1 MSVPVPPRRA
11 VLLAGGIVVLVVA
24 LGYAAAFAAV
34 GSGVRAGAHVGSV
47 TIGGLSPAAAV
58 RRLDT
63 AYADRARAPIPVV
76 AAERSFEIRP
86 ADAGLSLDAR
96 ATVEA
101 AGRRTLNPV
110 PLLRATLGSDGVR
123 PVARVDERGL
133 SAAIAGIAEQV
144 DREVREG
151 AVRFDG
157 VTPVAVAPVPGRALD
172 RDAAA
177 ARVRAAYLRTTG
189 PVRLPVRTVPAKVG
203 AAEIDRALREIAR
216 PAVAA
221 PVQLSV
227 AGRTV
232 STPPAALST
241 PPAALSIPPAAL
253 AAHLQLVPG
262 ADGRL
267 VPRLDG
273 AGLRQDA
280 RVRLAAVETPP
291 KDATYDVSTGVPR
304 VVPSADGRTVAPN
317 ALATAVLRVLTAPAP
332 RTATVG
338 LTVTRPRVTTERARA
353 LGVRER
359 VSTFTTRHPCCRPR
373 VQNIHRIADI
383 VDGYVVLPGET
394 FSLNGVVGPR
404 DRARGFV
411 EAPMISDGD
420 FVDSVGGGVSQFAT
434 TLFNA
439 VFFAGLKDVEHQ
451 PHSYYISRY
460 PAGREATVSYPWPDL
475 KFANDSPYGVL
486 IDTSYTGTSITV
498 SFWSTKRYDVTS
510 VSGPRT
516 RFRSFGTKHESR
528 PDCHASSGNSG
539 FDIEVWRVFS
549 QGGREVKRETLHTRY
564 LPEPHVICS

>member
-1 MSVPVPPRRA
+1 MPTRRA
-11 VLLAGGIVVLVVA
+11 VLLAGGIAVLVLA
-24 LGYAAAFAAV
+24 GGYAAAFAAV
-34 GSGVRAGAHVGSV
+34 GSGVRAGAHVGPV
-47 TIGGLSPAAAV
+47 EIGGLSAAAAV
-58 RRLDT
+58 RRLEA
-63 AYADRARAPIPVV
+63 AYADRAGAPIPAV
-76 AAERSFEIRP
+76 AADRSFAIRP

-110 PLLRATLGSDGVR
+110 PLVRALLSSDGVR

-241 PPAALSIPPAAL
+241 PPAALSTPPAALSTPPAALSTPPAALSIPPAAL

-304 VVPSADGRTVAPN
+304 VVP
-317 ALATAVLRVLTAPAP
+317 
-332 RTATVG
+332 
-338 LTVTRPRVTTERARA
+338 
-353 LGVRER
+353 
-359 VSTFTTRHPCCRPR
+359 
-373 VQNIHRIADI
+373 
-383 VDGYVVLPGET
+383 
-394 FSLNGVVGPR
+394 
-404 DRARGFV
+404 
-411 EAPMISDGD
+411 
-420 FVDSVGGGVSQFAT
+420 
-434 TLFNA
+434 
-439 VFFAGLKDVEHQ
+439 
-451 PHSYYISRY
+451 
-460 PAGREATVSYPWPDL
+460 
-475 KFANDSPYGVL
+475 
-486 IDTSYTGTSITV
+486 
-498 SFWSTKRYDVTS
+498 
-510 VSGPRT
+510 
-516 RFRSFGTKHESR
+516 
-528 PDCHASSGNSG
+528 
-539 FDIEVWRVFS
+539 
-549 QGGREVKRETLHTRY
+549 
-564 LPEPHVICS
+564 